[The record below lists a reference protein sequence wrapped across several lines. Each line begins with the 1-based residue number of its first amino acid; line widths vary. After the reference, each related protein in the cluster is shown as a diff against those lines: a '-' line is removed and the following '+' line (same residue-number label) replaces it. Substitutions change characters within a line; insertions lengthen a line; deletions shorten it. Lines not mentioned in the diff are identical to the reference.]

1 MLENQK
7 NTSGLNW
14 GSIAGWTI
22 AVTGI
27 FAAAIYWGGI
37 AGRLPAMTYYYL
49 PFCAAVLMAAIGI
62 GGLQQESSQG
72 SSKHQITAGL
82 LAAALLLLFLLSF
95 GLIEAHLLPT
105 RWLDFGLFQL
115 GDAQDF
121 LGSTVE
127 LLYSGTFDD
136 VRGRVFSNL
145 LYAGL
150 LHLGGFDLSLVG
162 WVLTLLAALAAIA
175 AALATFGLCGAVPA
189 ALIAYI
195 LFDFAHEHIGGTSTE
210 IPGFI
215 AGALSIPFLFRAIQV
230 RSHGAFLIGFAL
242 LCAAMLVRIGAAFVL
257 PALLL
262 WAAIHLRGGL
272 LARFSAVAAAVALA
286 LGLFVGNAALTRHVT
301 PQSGGSFV
309 NAINSWYAVIVEG
322 QLILGQRD
330 ESGVIR
336 DTLWVQ
342 IYKDHP
348 EIERAPMAERP
359 ALKLKVLVNAL
370 TEHPGAAVV
379 GAVRQIV
386 KYVGPMRIYQ
396 FIEVKPLRIVLAL
409 LALLGM
415 GRAFFEMWR
424 GRSPYYDFFGLTALA
439 LILSQPFL
447 FGGETR
453 APAPTVALLAVFPAI
468 GCRTIVDLVRR
479 RTGQPALFPPTGLA
493 SGRIWPTA
501 YTLVALVVAAML
513 AGFAIGFA
521 ALGTHRASSTAMASC
536 PSPSAHHFLLMPRAA
551 VAAARL
557 PGALAFARELGGR
570 HTPVVSVGFGIEPAH
585 LARWSAAI
593 ASLAERSFVGYGID
607 VADSRLRGPVFAAAL
622 AQDQPAIICA
632 ALAPPYGYRQN

>member
-1 MLENQK
+1 MLNNQK

-27 FAAAIYWGGI
+27 FAAIYWGGI

-49 PFCAAVLMAAIGI
+49 PFCAAVVMAGIGI
-62 GGLQQESSQG
+62 CGLRESS
-72 SSKHQITAGL
+72 KAQITAGL

-115 GDAQDF
+115 GDAADF

-127 LLYSGTFDD
+127 LLYGGTFDD

-145 LYAGL
+145 LFAGL
-150 LHLGGFDLSLVG
+150 LHLGGFNLSLVA
-162 WVLTLLAALAAIA
+162 WVLTFLAALAAIA
-175 AALATFGLCGAVPA
+175 AALATFGLYGAVPA
-189 ALIAYI
+189 AFMAYI

-215 AGALSIPFLFRAIQV
+215 VGALSIPFLFRAIQV

-242 LCAAMLVRIGAAFVL
+242 LCAAMLVRIGAALVL

-262 WAAIHLRGGL
+262 WAAVHLRGGL
-272 LARFSAVAAAVALA
+272 LARLSAAAIGVALA
-286 LGLFVGNAALTRHVT
+286 LGLFVSNAALSRHVT

-330 ESGVIR
+330 ESSVIR
-336 DTLWVQ
+336 ETLWVQ

-348 EIERAPMAERP
+348 EIERAPMAERT
-359 ALKLKVLVNAL
+359 ALKLKVLVDAL
-370 TEHPGAAVV
+370 KEHPGATAV
-379 GAVRQIV
+379 GAARQIV
-386 KYVGPMRIYQ
+386 RYVGPMRIYQ
-396 FIEVKPLRIVLAL
+396 FIEVKPLRALLAL

-439 LILSQPFL
+439 LIFSQPFL

-453 APAPTVALLAVFPAI
+453 APAPTVALLAAFPAI
-468 GCRTIVDLVRR
+468 GCQTIVDLVRR
-479 RTGQPALFPPTGLA
+479 GVGQPSLFPATGLGSA
-493 SGRIWPTA
+493 RIWPTA
-501 YTLVALVVAAML
+501 YALVTLVVGAML

-521 ALGTHRASSTAMASC
+521 ALGTHRANNTAMAPC
-536 PSPSAHHFLLMPRAA
+536 PSQSARHFLLLPRAA
-551 VAAARL
+551 VAAPRL
-557 PGALAFARELGGR
+557 PGALPFARELGGR
-570 HTPVVSVGFGIEPAH
+570 HTFLVSVGFGIEPAH

-593 ASLAERSFVGYGID
+593 ASLAENAFVGYGID
-607 VADSRLRGPVFAAAL
+607 VAASRLRGPVFAALPARG
-622 AQDQPAIICA
+622 DPAIICA
-632 ALAPPYGYRQN
+632 AMTPPYGYRQN

>member
-7 NTSGLNW
+7 NKSGLNW

-22 AVTGI
+22 AGTGI
-27 FAAAIYWGGI
+27 FAAIYWGGIWGGI

-49 PFCAAVLMAAIGI
+49 PFCAAVVMAAISI
-62 GGLQQESSQG
+62 CRLRA
-72 SSKHQITAGL
+72 SSKPQSTAGF

-115 GDAQDF
+115 GDAADF

-127 LLYSGTFDD
+127 LLYGGTFDD

-150 LHLGGFDLSLVG
+150 LHLGGFNLSLVA
-162 WVLTLLAALAAIA
+162 WVLTFLAALAAIA
-175 AALATFGLCGAVPA
+175 AALATFGLYGAVPA
-189 ALIAYI
+189 AFMAYI

-215 AGALSIPFLFRAIQV
+215 VGALSIPFLFRAIQV

-242 LCAAMLVRIGAAFVL
+242 LCAAMLVRIGAALVL

-262 WAAIHLRGGL
+262 WAAVHLRGGL
-272 LARFSAVAAAVALA
+272 LARLSAAAIGVALA
-286 LGLFVGNAALTRHVT
+286 LGLFVSNAALSRHVT

-330 ESGVIR
+330 ESSVIR
-336 DTLWVQ
+336 ETLWVQ

-348 EIERAPMAERP
+348 EIDRAPMAERP

-370 TEHPGAAVV
+370 KEHPGAAAV
-379 GAVRQIV
+379 GAGRQIIR
-386 KYVGPMRIYQ
+386 YVGPMRIYQ
-396 FIEVKPLRIVLAL
+396 FIEVRPLRAVLAL

-424 GRSPYYDFFGLTALA
+424 GRSPYFDFFGLTALA
-439 LILSQPFL
+439 LIFSQPFL

-453 APAPTVALLAVFPAI
+453 APAPTVALLAAFPAI
-468 GCRTIVDLVRR
+468 GCQTIVDLVRR
-479 RTGQPALFPPTGLA
+479 GIGQPSLFPATGPGA
-493 SGRIWPTA
+493 ARIWPAA
-501 YTLVALVVAAML
+501 YALVTLVVGAML
-513 AGFAIGFA
+513 ASFAIGFA
-521 ALGTHRASSTAMASC
+521 ALGTHRANNTAMAPC
-536 PSPSAHHFLLMPRAA
+536 PSPSARHFLLMPHAA
-551 VAAARL
+551 VAAPRL
-557 PGALAFARELGGR
+557 PGALQFARELGGR
-570 HTPVVSVGFGIEPAH
+570 HTFLVSVGFGIEPAH

-593 ASLAERSFVGYGID
+593 VSLAENAFVGYGID
-607 VADSRLRGPVFAAAL
+607 VAASRLRGPVFAALPARG
-622 AQDQPAIICA
+622 DPAIICA
-632 ALAPPYGYRQN
+632 AMTPPYGYRQN